1 MPTTVLFIHGA
12 WLTPTSWDGFRRRF
26 EARGYRTMA
35 PPWPHNDRPIDELRR
50 SPDPA
55 LAKTTIGKL
64 VDHYQREVRALSE
77 PPVLVGHSF
86 GGIIVQKLMDRGL
99 GAAIVAIDP
108 VPPRFVQPRPIT
120 LLSAVPVLSSWRGW
134 NRVLTMS
141 FKEFARNF
149 AADLPETEQREAY
162 QRYIVP
168 TPGRLIFQTAAH
180 IGDGVRW
187 KNGDRAPLL
196 LIAGEKDR
204 TIEASMVRAA
214 YKAYRRS
221 AAITDFKLF
230 PRRSHFLI
238 NSPGWEEVA
247 DYAIDWLGRY
257 APATSAVP
265 VAPDNGRGAPVT
277 VV

>member
-1 MPTTVLFIHGA
+1 MSITVMFVHGA
-12 WLTPTSWDGFRRRF
+12 WLTPASWDGFRGRF
-26 EARGYRTMA
+26 ESRGYRTVA
-35 PPWPHNDRPIDELRR
+35 PPWPYNDRPIDELRR
-50 SPDPA
+50 TPDRG

-64 VDHYQREVRALSE
+64 VDHYEREVRGLPE

-120 LLSAVPVLSSWRGW
+120 LLSAFPVLTSWMGW
-134 NRVLTMS
+134 NRTLTMS
-141 FKEFARNF
+141 FEQFAKNF
-149 AADLPETEQREAY
+149 AGDLSPAEQRAAY

-187 KNGDRAPLL
+187 KNAERAPLL

-204 TIEASMVRAA
+204 TVEASMVRAA

-221 AAITDFKLF
+221 PAVTDFKLF
-230 PRRSHFLI
+230 PSRSHFLI

-247 DYAIDWLGRY
+247 DYAIDWVGRH
-257 APATSAVP
+257 APVTAPT
-265 VAPDNGRGAPVT
+265 APDNGRAAPAT
-277 VV
+277 VA